1 MDPRDKPEDNVREN
15 AHVTWQHLWNRS
27 TARDANDRLAACIQ
41 LAQNAGL
48 PQVLPSLESHRMT
61 HSARTPLWTWVVPV
75 LGLLLFIEATA
86 TSYGEDFSTHT
97 LGIVNTI
104 LLIPLLIGAVF
115 AAVYHAEDVAH
126 IMGEPIGTL
135 VLTVA
140 VTIIELSLIIS
151 LMLTGKATPTLVRET
166 VFAVIMIVT
175 SGLVGLCI
183 VVGGLRYREQSFD
196 VTSAKIYLAMLIV
209 LTTLTIILPNYTTT
223 APGRLYSESQLT
235 YVSIVTI
242 ALYLVFLYTQTVLHR
257 GYFIGE
263 QIHPEATAGGE
274 GKLALSAFFL
284 CVALA
289 AVVLLAKLIAVVINT
304 GVSQLDAPSSISGV
318 IIALIV
324 LTPESIAAVRAA
336 QKDDLQ
342 KSLNLALGSSL
353 ATIGLTIP
361 AIAAANIFL
370 HTPLVLGLEPGDEA
384 LIVMTL
390 AASILTFGT
399 GRTNVLFGFLHLVIF
414 GTFLFLAFV
423 P

>member
-1 MDPRDKPEDNVREN
+1 
-15 AHVTWQHLWNRS
+15 
-27 TARDANDRLAACIQ
+27 
-41 LAQNAGL
+41 
-48 PQVLPSLESHRMT
+48 MT
-61 HSARTPLWTWVVPV
+61 HSARTPVWTWVVPV
-75 LGLLLFIEATA
+75 LGLFLFALATA
-86 TSYGEDFSTHT
+86 IGYGDDFASNTT
-97 LGIVNTI
+97 GIVTTLI
-104 LLIPLLIGAVF
+104 LVPLLIGTVF
-115 AAVYHAEDVAH
+115 AAVYHAEEVAH
-126 IMGEPIGTL
+126 IMGEPVGTL

-140 VTIIELSLIIS
+140 VTIIELALIIS

-175 SGLVGLCI
+175 TGLVGLCI
-183 VVGGLRYREQSFD
+183 LVGGLRYREQSFD
-196 VTSAKIYLAMLIV
+196 VTSTKIYLAMLIV
-209 LTTLTIILPNYTTT
+209 LTTLTLILPNYTTT
-223 APGRLYSESQLT
+223 APGRLYSESQLAF
-235 YVSIVTI
+235 VSIATI

-257 GYFIGE
+257 GYFVGE
-263 QIHPEATAGGE
+263 HVQPEGSQSE
-274 GKLALSAFFL
+274 GRLALSAFFL

-289 AVVLLAKLIAVVINT
+289 AVVLLAKLAAVVINV
-304 GVSQLDAPSSISGV
+304 GVSKFDAPSSISGV

-324 LTPESIAAVRAA
+324 LTPESIAAVNAA
-336 QKDDLQ
+336 KKNDLQ

-361 AIAAANIFL
+361 AIAAANLFL
-370 HTPLVLGLEPGDEA
+370 HTPLILGLEPGDLA

>member
-1 MDPRDKPEDNVREN
+1 
-15 AHVTWQHLWNRS
+15 
-27 TARDANDRLAACIQ
+27 
-41 LAQNAGL
+41 
-48 PQVLPSLESHRMT
+48 MT
-61 HSARTPLWTWVVPV
+61 HSARTPVWTWVVPI
-75 LGLLLFIEATA
+75 LGLILFGFATA
-86 TSYGEDFSTHT
+86 TGYGDDFASNT
-97 LGIVNTI
+97 LGIATT
-104 LLIPLLIGAVF
+104 LLVIPLLIGTVF

-126 IMGEPIGTL
+126 ILGEPFGTL
-135 VLTVA
+135 VLTIA
-140 VTIIELSLIIS
+140 VTIIELALILS

-175 SGLVGLCI
+175 TGLVGLCI

-196 VTSAKIYLAMLIV
+196 VTSTKIYLAMLIV
-209 LTTLTIILPNYTTT
+209 LTTLTLILPNYTTT
-223 APGRLYSESQLT
+223 APGRLYSEIQLT
-235 YVSIVTI
+235 FVSIVTL
-242 ALYLVFLYTQTVLHR
+242 ALYAVFLYTQTVLHR
-257 GYFIGE
+257 GYFVGE
-263 QIHPEATAGGE
+263 QESTASVPGGR
-274 GKLALSAFFL
+274 KLALAAFFL

-289 AVVLLAKLIAVVINT
+289 AVVLLSKLIAVVINA
-304 GVSQLDAPSSISGV
+304 GVSKLEAPSSISGV

-324 LTPESIAAVRAA
+324 LTPKSIAAVNAA
-336 QKDDLQ
+336 KKNDLQ

-370 HTPLVLGLEPGDEA
+370 DTPLVLGLEPGDLA

-390 AASILTFGT
+390 GASILTFGT

>member
-1 MDPRDKPEDNVREN
+1 
-15 AHVTWQHLWNRS
+15 
-27 TARDANDRLAACIQ
+27 
-41 LAQNAGL
+41 
-48 PQVLPSLESHRMT
+48 MT
-61 HSARTPLWTWVVPV
+61 HSARTPVWTWVVPV

-104 LLIPLLIGAVF
+104 LLVPMLIGAVF
-115 AAVYHAEDVAH
+115 AAVYHAEEVAH
-126 IMGEPIGTL
+126 IMGEPVGTL

-140 VTIIELSLIIS
+140 VTIIELALIIS

-175 SGLVGLCI
+175 TGLVGLCI
-183 VVGGLRYREQSFD
+183 VVGGLRFREQTFD

-209 LTTLTIILPNYTTT
+209 LATLTLILPNYTTT
-223 APGRLYSESQLT
+223 VPGGLYSESQLS
-235 YVSIVTI
+235 YISIVTI

-257 GYFIGE
+257 GYFVGE
-263 QIHPEATAGGE
+263 HPHPSAGPKE

-289 AVVLLAKLIAVVINT
+289 AVVLLAKLVAIIINV
-304 GVSQLDAPSSISGV
+304 GVSKLDAPSSISGV

-324 LTPESIAAVRAA
+324 LLPESIAAVKSARNN
-336 QKDDLQ
+336 QLQ

-361 AIAAANIFL
+361 AIAAANLFL
-370 HTPLVLGLEPGDEA
+370 HTPLVLGLEPGDLA

-414 GTFLFLAFV
+414 GTFLFLSFV